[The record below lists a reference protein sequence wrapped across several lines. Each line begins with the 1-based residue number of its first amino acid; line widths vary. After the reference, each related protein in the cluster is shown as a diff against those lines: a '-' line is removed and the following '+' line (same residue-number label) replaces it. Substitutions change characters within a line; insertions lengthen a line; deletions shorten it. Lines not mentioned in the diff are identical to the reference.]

1 MLAAML
7 AVGVLWL
14 AYGAAST
21 LADPTTPS
29 TTGIAISEL
38 ARVGNAGAFAPGLLA
53 ASVGQTVE
61 YKIVVTNTGDTALT
75 VTLSDPSCDSGTIDP
90 TGTPTLAPAGTER
103 FYCTHL
109 LAGPDAG
116 SFVNLA
122 TATGE
127 TVSARVGPVTS
138 SVLVKVSATG
148 VLGAR
153 KIVVGDLHRSGK
165 SVTRVKAV
173 AWIAHDAWP
182 VVNSAGFT
190 R

>member
-14 AYGAAST
+14 VYGSAST

-38 ARVGNAGAFAPGLLA
+38 ARAGNAGAFVPGLLA
-53 ASVGQTVE
+53 AAVGETVE
-61 YKIVVTNTGDTALT
+61 YKIVVANTGNTALT

-90 TGTPTLAPAGTER
+90 TGTPTLAPGGTER

-109 LAGPDAG
+109 LVEADAG

-127 TVSARVGPVTS
+127 TVSTRVGPVSS
-138 SVLVKVSATG
+138 SVLVRVSATG

-153 KIVVGDLHRSGK
+153 KLVVGELHRSGK
-165 SVTRVKAV
+165 SAARVKAV

-182 VVNSAGFT
+182 VVNSAFT